1 LLQGNDAE
9 SVHIVK
15 RLYRH
20 SALDQAVTAK
30 VKLLTSDIVI
40 QDVDIDAG
48 LRKLFG
54 WGAKWKSKEQQA
66 CIAHIMTMQSDGVR
80 GDLLIT
86 MLSTS
91 GGKSILFMLPALM
104 DDTSTSFSPINIV
117 IVPFVTLAED
127 LTARAREFGI
137 DCFRWQQLTDEEQ
150 CVERKRDVQ
159 LVVVSVD

>member
-1 LLQGNDAE
+1 MLQGNDAE

-54 WGAKWKSKEQQA
+54 WGAKWKSKEQRA
-66 CIAHIMTMQSDGVR
+66 CMVHIITMQSDGVR
-80 GDLLIT
+80 SDLLIIVLPT
-86 MLSTS
+86 G

-104 DDTSTSFSPINIV
+104 DDANTSFGLISIV
-117 IVPFVTLAED
+117 IVPFVALTED
-127 LTARAREFGI
+127 LIARAREFGI
-137 DCFRWQQLTDEEQ
+137 DCFR
-150 CVERKRDVQ
+150 
-159 LVVVSVD
+159 

>member
-1 LLQGNDAE
+1 MQGNDVE

-15 RLYRH
+15 RLYRY
-20 SALDQAVTAK
+20 SAPDQAVTVK
-30 VKLLTSDIVI
+30 VKLFTSDIVI

-54 WGAKWKSKEQQA
+54 WDVKWKSKAQRA
-66 CIAHIMTMQSDGVR
+66 CLVHIITMQSVGVR
-80 GDLLIT
+80 SDLLIIVLPT
-86 MLSTS
+86 G
-91 GGKSILFMLPALM
+91 GGKSILFMLPAFM
-104 DDTSTSFSPINIV
+104 DDASTSFGPTSIV
-117 IVPFVTLAED
+117 IVPFVALAED